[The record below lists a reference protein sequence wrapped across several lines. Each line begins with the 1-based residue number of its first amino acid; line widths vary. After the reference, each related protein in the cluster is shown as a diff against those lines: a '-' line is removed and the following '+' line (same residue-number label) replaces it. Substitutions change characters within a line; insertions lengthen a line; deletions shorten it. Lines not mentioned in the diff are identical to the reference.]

1 MLEWTLLW
9 AVLKY
14 RQRKCV
20 KNCTICIKFLNMAS
34 GMRLFW
40 NFRNCFNP
48 INFLFKLYI
57 YVVSL
62 CTHYYPLNG
71 LVECCDEIYV
81 ANQLPGAR
89 KYFCIDQTLEIC
101 YIYLQLSP
109 QHSKFQ
115 NWSLYYRVWKN
126 ENMLIRSLFI
136 ASTVKISSDGKSF
149 HPINY
154 IYPCILPLL

>member
-20 KNCTICIKFLNMAS
+20 KNCTIRTKLLNMAS

-81 ANQLPGAR
+81 TNQLTGAR
-89 KYFCIDQTLEIC
+89 KYSCIDQTLLLRLFAIVATTLKVLKLKPLLPCLKERKHVNTFSFHC
-101 YIYLQLSP
+101 FYGED
-109 QHSKFQ
+109 F
-115 NWSLYYRVWKN
+115 
-126 ENMLIRSLFI
+126 IRWEKL
-136 ASTVKISSDGKSF
+136 SSD
-149 HPINY
+149 
-154 IYPCILPLL
+154 